1 MGELGIDHFSGG
13 IGQAFA
19 IRAGDQSMELK
30 LDKAEPMSRSVRE
43 AGAFRLEFVGPL
55 DIVLSQGIYP
65 FQVAGEEH
73 DIFIVP
79 IAREPAGMRYEAIF
93 Y

>member
-1 MGELGIDHFSGG
+1 MADLSIDDFSGG
-13 IGQAFA
+13 VGQAFA

-30 LDKAEPMSRSVRE
+30 LDKAEPMSRAVRE
-43 AGAFRLEFVGPL
+43 AGAFRLEFIGPL
-55 DIVLSQGIYP
+55 DPILAQGIYP
-65 FQVAGEEH
+65 FDVAGQEH

-79 IAREPAGMRYEAIF
+79 VAREPVGIRYEAIF

>member
-1 MGELGIDHFSGG
+1 MGDLGIDHFSGG
-13 IGQAFA
+13 VGQAFGL
-19 IRAGDQSMELK
+19 RLDGQSLELV

-55 DIVLSQGIYP
+55 DPILPQGIYP
-65 FQVAGEEH
+65 FAVGGEEH

-79 IAREPAGMRYEAIF
+79 IARERVGMRYEAIF

>member
-1 MGELGIDHFSGG
+1 MGDLSIDHFSGG

-19 IRAGDQSMELK
+19 LRAGDQRLELT
-30 LDKAEPMSRSVRE
+30 LDKAEPMSRAVRE

-55 DIVLSQGIYP
+55 DPILPQGIYP
-65 FQVAGEEH
+65 FDVAGEEH

-79 IAREPAGMRYEAIF
+79 IAREPVGIRYEAIF

>member
-1 MGELGIDHFSGG
+1 MGDLSIDHFSGG
-13 IGQAFA
+13 VGRAFA
-19 IRAGDQSMELK
+19 LRVEGQSAELN
-30 LDKAEPMSRSVRE
+30 LDKVEPMSRSVRE

-55 DIVLSQGIYP
+55 DPILPQAVYP
-65 FQVAGEEH
+65 FDVAGEEH

-79 IAREPAGMRYEAIF
+79 IARDASGTRYEAIF

>member
-1 MGELGIDHFSGG
+1 MGDLSIDHFSGG
-13 IGQAFA
+13 IGQGFA
-19 IRAGDQSMELK
+19 LRAGGQVLELT
-30 LDKAEPMSRSVRE
+30 LDKAEAMSRSVRE

-55 DIVLSQGIYP
+55 DPILPQGVYP
-65 FQVAGEEH
+65 FDVAGEEH

-79 IAREPAGMRYEAIF
+79 VAREPVGMRYEAIF